1 MQTIT
6 PGFPERETW
15 RVIGV
20 DFCFVAEQA
29 KGELRELLR
38 STGFSNVR
46 VATQPMPTRFVM
58 LAEK

>member
-1 MQTIT
+1 M
-6 PGFPERETW
+6 
-15 RVIGV
+15 IGV

-29 KGELRELLR
+29 KSELRELLR
-38 STGFSNVR
+38 LTDFSNVR